1 MEEKW
6 VNIHNYEGYYQ
17 LSCSGKVRSLDRYIT
32 DKRKTQFIKG
42 KILKPFNNGNGY
54 MVVSLL
60 KDGTRKNRYTHR
72 LVAEHF
78 LDDFSSGKVV
88 NHKNFNRQQ
97 CDVCNLEMMTQ
108 KENVEFSIKHKR
120 YEKSYI
126 ENGIKHR
133 KNALLKIRKNQ
144 KEILNRYDN
153 GESIEFIAKVL
164 HLKRENVRDFVKKR
178 RFIKI
183 LCVET
188 GEEFDTISE
197 ANRKYNV
204 TTIKD
209 AISGRQKTSAGY
221 HWIKKNYRI
230 R

>member
-1 MEEKW
+1 MEEIWKD
-6 VNIHNYEGYYQ
+6 IKGYENYYQ
-17 LSCSGKVRSLDRYIT
+17 ISNLGRVKSLDRYVT
-32 DKRKTQFIKG
+32 DVKKTQFIKG
-42 KILKPFNNGNGY
+42 KILKQFNNGNGY

-60 KDGTRKNRYTHR
+60 KGGTRKNCYTHR

-78 LDDFSSGKVV
+78 LDNFSFGKVV

-97 CDVCNLEMMTQ
+97 CDVGNLEMMTQ
-108 KENVEFSIKHKR
+108 KENVEFSINHKR

-144 KEILNRYDN
+144 KEILNRYDD